1 MRHHR
6 QVTVYNN
13 SMSQLIN
20 INGKTELF
28 WWQLALINQ
37 SLPSC

>member
-6 QVTVYNN
+6 QVTVYDN

-20 INGKTELF
+20 INGKMSYF
-28 WWQLALINQ
+28 DD
-37 SLPSC
+37 S